1 VRYELLGPL
10 RIVDSDGPAFIT
22 APKVE
27 LLLAVLLIR
36 ANRPTSTDRLVDEIW
51 LDNPPRRATAGLH
64 VYVSQLRK
72 FLDRPGES
80 HSAIVT
86 RAAGYVLELGAD
98 ELDLS
103 IFLNAMDRGR
113 ESAKTGQIDLA
124 AKNFEH
130 ALGLWRGDA
139 LAALPS
145 RPIISGFL
153 NWLGEKRLEC
163 AELAV
168 EAQLLLGGHR
178 EMIARLY
185 SLIGRYPLREAFY
198 RQLMLAL
205 YRSERQA
212 DALKLYQSVR
222 ETLDRELGVHPGRSL
237 QELQQAILAADPDL
251 DTPRPH
257 LLLLSG

>member
-1 VRYELLGPL
+1 MRYELLGPL
-10 RIVDSDGPAFIT
+10 RIVDSDGPAFIS

-36 ANRPTSTDRLVDEIW
+36 ANRPTSTDQLVDEIW
-51 LDNPPRRATAGLH
+51 LDDPPRRATAGLH

-86 RAAGYVLELGAD
+86 RPAGYVLELGTD

-103 IFLNAMDRGR
+103 VFLNAMDRGR
-113 ESAKTGQIDLA
+113 ESAKAGHMDIA
-124 AKNFEH
+124 AENFEH

-139 LAALPS
+139 LAALPN
-145 RPIISGFL
+145 RPIVSGFL

-163 AELAV
+163 VELAV
-168 EAQLLLGGHR
+168 EAQLLLGRHR
-178 EMIARLY
+178 EMVARLY
-185 SLIGRYPLREAFY
+185 SLIGQYPFREAFH

-222 ETLDRELGVHPGRSL
+222 ETLDRELGVDPGRSL
-237 QELQQAILAADPDL
+237 QDLQKAILSADPDL
-251 DTPRPH
+251 DTPQPY
-257 LLLLSG
+257 LLSC